1 MVQRVWTLRDERQNP
16 RGLEAETKGGER
28 DGGAK
33 RGVECGGQS
42 IIKPALSLL
51 GSVNEG
57 RGGLVKRK
65 KKKKKGGCCLRT
77 DYENEIGRADA

>member
-1 MVQRVWTLRDERQNP
+1 MVQRVWTPGRARESS
-16 RGLEAETKGGER
+16 GLEAETKGGEKA
-28 DGGAK
+28 GGAK

-57 RGGLVKRK
+57 RGLVK
-65 KKKKKGGCCLRT
+65 KG
-77 DYENEIGRADA
+77 EDAA